1 MANCREQVYSN
12 DYFDFIINTGNRM
25 YLPGEVEC
33 VQPISQEH
41 SIIYYPREGLA
52 PLEIS
57 TYTYSS
63 IPKCYGLLDQ
73 TALEVTGILR
83 LQNQPALALKGNGV
97 LVGFLDT
104 GIDYQNPLFRFS
116 DGSSRISY
124 LWDQT
129 IEDGTPPEGILYGAE
144 YTREQINEAL
154 RSEKPYEIV
163 PSRDTEGHGTFL
175 AGVTCGGEDGVNDFI
190 GAVPQAEIAVVKL
203 KEAKPYLRE
212 FYFIPQGVPVY
223 QENDVMMAVSYL
235 HQKAEE
241 LDMPLVICMAL
252 GSSMGSHADGGAL
265 IRYLNYICGRPK
277 RCVVTATGNEA
288 NTRHHFQGIIRQSDS
303 YEDVEVNVEQEME
316 GMFLELWASAPEL
329 FAVSVISP
337 TGEELPRIPVRTGTS
352 QIYNFVFERT
362 TVSIDYRFEVTQE
375 ANQLIYFR
383 FLRPSRGVWIIRVY
397 PQSNITGEYNIWLP
411 MRQMT
416 GGEVF
421 FLKPSPETTLTMPG
435 TARDVIT
442 TGGYNAQ
449 NGAIYQDSGRGYTI
463 TGQIKP
469 DFVAPAVNVYGP
481 GLRSNYVTYTGTSAA
496 AAITAGACAQILN
509 WAIEEGNIN
518 FFSNA
523 TLKNILIRGTRRT
536 EQRSYPNREWG
547 YGILDV
553 YRAFEVIRR

>member
-1 MANCREQVYSN
+1 
-12 DYFDFIINTGNRM
+12 
-25 YLPGEVEC
+25 
-33 VQPISQEH
+33 
-41 SIIYYPREGLA
+41 
-52 PLEIS
+52 
-57 TYTYSS
+57 
-63 IPKCYGLLDQ
+63 
-73 TALEVTGILR
+73 
-83 LQNQPALALKGNGV
+83 
-97 LVGFLDT
+97 
-104 GIDYQNPLFRFS
+104 
-116 DGSSRISY
+116 
-124 LWDQT
+124 
-129 IEDGTPPEGILYGAE
+129 
-144 YTREQINEAL
+144 
-154 RSEKPYEIV
+154 
-163 PSRDTEGHGTFL
+163 
-175 AGVTCGGEDGVNDFI
+175 
-190 GAVPQAEIAVVKL
+190 
-203 KEAKPYLRE
+203 
-212 FYFIPQGVPVY
+212 
-223 QENDVMMAVSYL
+223 
-235 HQKAEE
+235 
-241 LDMPLVICMAL
+241 MPLVICMAL

-316 GMFLELWASAPEL
+316 GVFLELWASAPEL
-329 FAVSVISP
+329 FAVSIISP

-383 FLRPSRGVWIIRVY
+383 FLRLSRGVWIIRVY

-553 YRAFEVIRR
+553 YHAFEVIRR